1 MKPSAPV
8 IRMVDSLFIVLIV
21 DGVTKDVGSFSL
33 TCVFQT
39 RDNGHQADGLL

>member
-21 DGVTKDVGSFSL
+21 DGVTKDVGRFSL
-33 TCVFQT
+33 PYVFQT
-39 RDNGHQADGLL
+39 PDSEQQADGLL